1 MRRRVLITGI
11 GGGIGSATSEVFAE
25 NGWLVLGIDR
35 KYIGI
40 SECPSAEELHIAD
53 VSEEAEVKGVLD
65 IIENDFG
72 WIDAIINNAAIQ
84 VCKPILSTFPEEW
97 DAVMGSNLKS
107 AFYMTIHGYSLLRK
121 RWDLIHGGFGPTTR
135 SQGGSIVNI
144 SSVHAINTSK
154 GVAAYAASKGGLVA
168 FTRATAIELAE
179 DGIRVNAVLPG
190 ATDTSMLREHLTDE
204 DLELLASKTVIGRVA
219 QPREIAEAILFLA
232 DNNRSSF
239 ITGASLVVDGGAT
252 IRLSTE

>member
-1 MRRRVLITGI
+1 MRKRVVLITGI

-25 NGWLVLGIDR
+25 NGWIVLGIDR
-35 KYIGI
+35 KRV
-40 SECPSAEELHIAD
+40 SDCFSAAEVYMAD
-53 VSEEAEVKGVLD
+53 VSEEVEVSRIFNIVGMRFERL
-65 IIENDFG
+65 
-72 WIDAIINNAAIQ
+72 DAIVNNAAIQ

-97 DAVMGSNLKS
+97 DAVMNSNLKA
-107 AFYMTIHGYSLLRK
+107 AFYTTIHGYSLMEK
-121 RWDLIHGGFGPTTR
+121 R
-135 SQGGSIVNI
+135 GGSIVNI

-168 FTRATAIELAE
+168 FTRAAAIEFADE
-179 DGIRVNAVLPG
+179 GIRVNAVLPG
-190 ATDTSMLREHLTDE
+190 ATDTSMLREHLTDK

-219 QPREIAEAILFLA
+219 HPREIAEAILFLA

-252 IRLSTE
+252 IKLSTE

>member
-11 GGGIGSATSEVFAE
+11 GGGIGSATSKVFAE
-25 NGWLVLGIDR
+25 SGWIVLGIDR
-35 KYIGI
+35 RYIRT
-40 SECPSAEELHIAD
+40 SECPGAERIYIAD
-53 VSEEAEVKGVLD
+53 VSEETEVVEALGAIGKS
-65 IIENDFG
+65 FG
-72 WIDAIINNAAIQ
+72 WIDTIVNNAAIQ

-97 DAVMGSNLKS
+97 DAVMNSNLKA
-107 AFYMTIHGYSLLRK
+107 AFYTTIHGYSLMEK
-121 RWDLIHGGFGPTTR
+121 R
-135 SQGGSIVNI
+135 GGSIVNI

-168 FTRATAIELAE
+168 FTRAAAIEFAE
-179 DGIRVNAVLPG
+179 DRIRVNAVLPG

-204 DLELLASKTVIGRVA
+204 DLELLANKTVIGRVA

-252 IRLSTE
+252 IKLSTE